1 MLYSKDAGVEIRIY
15 KNFTSPADQLS
26 NRTKKAAWEGPAI
39 EVPRPAARN
48 EWQSASRKNGFF
60 LPNKPYLV
68 PRSTSRP
75 SSIADDEALL
85 IR

>member
-39 EVPRPAARN
+39 EVSQAGCEERVAERFAKKRIF
-48 EWQSASRKNGFF
+48 SAQQAISR
-60 LPNKPYLV
+60 
-68 PRSTSRP
+68 S
-75 SSIADDEALL
+75 
-85 IR
+85 

>member
-39 EVPRPAARN
+39 EVSHAGCEERVAERFAKKRI
-48 EWQSASRKNGFF
+48 F
-60 LPNKPYLV
+60 LPSN
-68 PRSTSRP
+68 TSR
-75 SSIADDEALL
+75 S
-85 IR
+85 